1 MSFPSFSAGEVLTAA
16 DMNAV
21 SGWLVKTQTVGTGV
35 SSVAVTSAFSTDYD
49 NYAIIYAGGT
59 GSTPAAITFQLT
71 GSTAGYYSAWNG
83 TVYSTGGANNGS
95 DNNTASWTAGA
106 AFTEGAAMNVQL
118 LQPFK
123 SVRTGIYFSRVDYRT
138 TGASAVGNGFHNTAA
153 SYTGFTIAPSAGTL
167 TGGIIRVYGYRN

>member
-1 MSFPSFSAGEVLTAA
+1 MPVPDFSPGEVLTAA
-16 DMNAV
+16 AMD
-21 SGWLVKTQTVGTGV
+21 SIGLWLVKTVTVGSGV
-35 SSVAVTSAFSTDYD
+35 ASVPVTDAFSADYD

-118 LQPFK
+118 FQPFN

-138 TGASAVGNGFHNTAA
+138 TGASAVGNGFHNTAD
-153 SYTGFTIAPSAGTL
+153 SYTGFTIAPSGGTL